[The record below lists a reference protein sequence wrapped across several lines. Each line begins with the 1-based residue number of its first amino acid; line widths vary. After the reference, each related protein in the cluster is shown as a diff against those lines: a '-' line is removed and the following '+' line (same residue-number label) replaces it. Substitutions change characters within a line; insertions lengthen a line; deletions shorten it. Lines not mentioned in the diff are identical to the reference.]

1 MGDALSGLTRRG
13 WTFVAIGV
21 GTALAAVLAGERDL
35 LRAGILLLLVPLIS
49 LVIALRSRVRLKASR
64 RVEPARIAVDETAT
78 VHLEISNRARIATG
92 VLLVE
97 DSIPFTLGTRPRF
110 VLDHVWSLFRRD
122 VTYTVR
128 PVVRGRYSIGPLT
141 VRVTDPFGM
150 VELHRPF
157 SEVGHLVVTPAV
169 HRLPPVRLV
178 GEWSGSGES
187 RPRAIAS
194 AGEEDATIRA
204 YRTGDD
210 MRRVHWRATAH
221 HGELMVRRE
230 EQPWQSWATV
240 LLDNRTAGHAGEGV
254 DSSLEWAVT
263 AAASIGVHLSERG
276 YAVRLATDHGAAVS
290 TAWHDPASGAGDATA
305 SLLEAL
311 AVVAPKREAS
321 VGSWPDLL
329 AGANSATGLLIAVI
343 GRLDEQEARLVASL
357 RHGSTA
363 ALAVMLDTMSW
374 TSMAARESEQAR
386 LHNHAQILNS
396 AGWNV
401 ITARR
406 GDHLAALWE
415 HLGLQRPSAAASQPE
430 AGVA

>member
-1 MGDALSGLTRRG
+1 SCPRPRRRSGGAARRRSSPTSSSRCPSRNRAKVGSRVGDALSGLTRRG

-97 DSIPFTLGTRPRF
+97 DSIPFTLRTRPRF

-128 PVVRGRYSIGPLT
+128 PVVRGRYSVGPLP

-230 EQPWQSWATV
+230 EQPWQSRATV

-290 TAWHDPASGAGDATA
+290 TAWHDP
-305 SLLEAL
+305 
-311 AVVAPKREAS
+311 
-321 VGSWPDLL
+321 
-329 AGANSATGLLIAVI
+329 
-343 GRLDEQEARLVASL
+343 
-357 RHGSTA
+357 
-363 ALAVMLDTMSW
+363 
-374 TSMAARESEQAR
+374 
-386 LHNHAQILNS
+386 
-396 AGWNV
+396 
-401 ITARR
+401 
-406 GDHLAALWE
+406 
-415 HLGLQRPSAAASQPE
+415 
-430 AGVA
+430 